1 MIKEYVIK
9 VQNKETISL
18 DHFIDC
24 LIILKEEL
32 KKQGHNTKNIP
43 VFIRKNVASDFKD
56 FKGLDLIGAG
66 VIDDLKDKRYRVAIT
81 ER

>member
-1 MIKEYVIK
+1 MKKEHVIK

-24 LIILKEEL
+24 LIILKDEL

-43 VFIRKNVASDFKD
+43 VFIRK
-56 FKGLDLIGAG
+56 
-66 VIDDLKDKRYRVAIT
+66 KRSKWF
-81 ER
+81 